1 MLDTLKDY
9 SIIYSFDRTGYLRHA
24 RHFAAIDDQ
33 HIRGRRFLITGG
45 TSGIGAALAKRLAG
59 QGASVVVTGRDAG
72 KFEQSGLDQGSVEFL
87 KLDMADFDA
96 LMNEPFGQFDGLVCN
111 AGGMPS
117 NLKLVND
124 EYDLIFASQVVG
136 HYLLIRRFIEQGLL
150 PNEAPIHMT
159 SSGGMY
165 MQKLDLDDLCW
176 QEKPYDKVKSYANAK
191 RAQVVLNQE
200 LPRRYPGYRFSCSH
214 PGWVGTEA
222 LREAL
227 PGFTRRLEKRLR
239 TNDEGADTIHWCLAQ
254 GEALPSGEFWFD
266 RAPRKVYPFFWTRE
280 SETTRARLLA
290 LCETAWAEQIA

>member
-24 RHFAAIDDQ
+24 RRFEPIDDSR
-33 HIRGRRFLITGG
+33 IRGKRFLVTGG
-45 TSGIGAALAKRLAG
+45 TSGIGAALAERLAR
-59 QGASVVVTGRDAG
+59 QGGSVVVTGRDAA
-72 KFEQSGLDQGSVEFL
+72 KFEQSSLAQRSVEFV
-87 KLDMADFDA
+87 KLDMADFGA
-96 LMNEPFGQFDGLVCN
+96 VMNEPFTEFDGLVCN
-111 AGGMPS
+111 AGGMPAS
-117 NLKLVND
+117 LKLVND
-124 EYDLIFASQVVG
+124 EYDLIFASQVIG
-136 HYLLIRRFIEQGLL
+136 HYLLLRRFIEQNRL
-150 PNEAPIHMT
+150 PEQAPIHIT

-165 MQKLDLDDLCW
+165 LQKLNLDDLCW
-176 QEKPYDKVKSYANAK
+176 QESPYDKVKSYANAK

-200 LPRRYPGYRFSCSH
+200 LAKRYPQYRFSCSH
-214 PGWVGTEA
+214 PGWVGTDA

-239 TNDEGADTIHWCLAQ
+239 SNDEGADTMHWCLAQ

-290 LCETAWAEQIA
+290 LCETAWAEQTA

>member
-1 MLDTLKDY
+1 MLDRLKDY
-9 SIIYSFDRTGYLRHA
+9 SIIYSFDRSGYQRHA
-24 RHFAAIDDQ
+24 RHFDNIDDQ
-33 HIRGRRFLITGG
+33 YIRGRRFLITGG
-45 TSGIGAALAKRLAG
+45 TSGIGAALAERLTN
-59 QGASVVVTGRDAG
+59 QGASVVVTGRDAS
-72 KFEQSGLDQGSVEFL
+72 KFEQSGLEQASIDFL
-87 KLDMADFDA
+87 KLDMADFSA

-111 AGGMPS
+111 AGGMPN
-117 NLKLVND
+117 NLKLIND

-150 PNEAPIHMT
+150 SDGAPIHIT

-176 QEKPYDKVKSYANAK
+176 QETPYDKVKSYANAK
-191 RAQVVLNQE
+191 RAQVILNQE
-200 LPRRYPGYRFSCSH
+200 LPNRYPGYRFSCSH
-214 PGWVGTEA
+214 PGWVGTDA

-227 PGFTRRLEKRLR
+227 PGFTGRLEKRLR

-254 GEALPSGEFWFD
+254 GASLPNGEFWFD

-280 SETTRARLLA
+280 SDTTRARLLA

>member
-9 SIIYSFDRTGYLRHA
+9 SIIYSFDRSGYQRHA
-24 RHFAAIDDQ
+24 RHFEPIADDR
-33 HIRGRRFLITGG
+33 IRGRRFLVTGG
-45 TSGIGAALAKRLAG
+45 TSGIGAALAKRLAD
-59 QGASVVVTGRDAG
+59 QGASVVVTGRDAC
-72 KFEQSGLDQGSVEFL
+72 KFDQSGLDRGSVEFL
-87 KLDMADFDA
+87 KLDMSDFDA
-96 LMNEPFGQFDGLVCN
+96 LMNEPFGPFDGLVCN
-111 AGGMPS
+111 AGGMPAK
-117 NLKLVND
+117 LKLVND

-150 PNEAPIHMT
+150 PDDAPVSIT

-176 QEKPYDKVKSYANAK
+176 QENPYDKVKSYANAK

-200 LPRRYPGYRFSCSH
+200 LAKRYPGYRFSCSH
-214 PGWVGTEA
+214 PGWVGTDA

-254 GEALPSGEFWFD
+254 GETLPSGEFWFD
-266 RAPRKVYPFFWTRE
+266 RVARKVYPFFWTRE
-280 SETTRARLLA
+280 SDTTRARLLA